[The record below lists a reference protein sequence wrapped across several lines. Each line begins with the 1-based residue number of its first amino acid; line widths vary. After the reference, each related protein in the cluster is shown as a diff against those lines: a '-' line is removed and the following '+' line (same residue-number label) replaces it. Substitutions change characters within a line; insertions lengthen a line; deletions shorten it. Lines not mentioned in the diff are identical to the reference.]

1 METAIVRSEVN
12 VDTGLT
18 VQHNRELTPAV
29 WTMIERISTQAYK
42 ARLYEGISS
51 PEAAAMVMLK
61 GYELGLGISASFE
74 FIKPIQG
81 KFELI
86 PRGGLA
92 LVIDHPKIKEV
103 KLTKLE
109 KEGQFFGYECRIVR
123 TNGFSHTSRFT
134 MDDAKRAGLL
144 KPGSGYEKYPE
155 NMCMY
160 RAIGFCIDVAASDIT
175 SGMTSIM
182 KMPEEFGVELTQ
194 SGEVIDVRAVPAP
207 EPAPAPA
214 IPATITLESLALQF
228 GGEAVLV
235 ANAGKIPA
243 TQEELNQVA
252 EKLGSNHK

>member
-29 WTMIERISTQAYK
+29 WTMIERISTQAHK
-42 ARLYEGISS
+42 ARIFDGISS

-74 FIKPIQG
+74 FIKQIKG

-86 PRGGLA
+86 PRGALA
-92 LVIDHPKIKEV
+92 LVIGNPIIKEV
-103 KLTKLE
+103 KLNRLE
-109 KEGQFFGYECRIVR
+109 QDGQFMGYECRITR
-123 TNGFSHTSRFT
+123 DNGFSHTSTFT
-134 MDDAKRAGLL
+134 LDDAKRAGLV
-144 KPGSGYEKYPE
+144 KPDSGWVHYPE
-155 NMCMY
+155 NMCMW
-160 RAIGFCIDVAASDIT
+160 RAIGFCVDVAAPDIT
-175 SGMTSIM
+175 SGMTATM

-207 EPAPAPA
+207 EPVKALPE
-214 IPATITLESLALQF
+214 TITLESLALQF

-235 ANAGKIPA
+235 ANAGRIPA

>member
-1 METAIVRSEVN
+1 MNDTAIVKSEVN
-12 VDTGLT
+12 IDSALT

-74 FIKPIQG
+74 FIKLIQG

-92 LVIDHPKIKEV
+92 LIIDHPKIKEV

-109 KEGQFFGYECRIVR
+109 KEGQFHGYECRIVR

-175 SGMTSIM
+175 SGMTSVM
-182 KMPEEFGVELTQ
+182 KMPEEYGLTQ
-194 SGEVIDVRAVPAP
+194 SGEMIDVRAVPAP
-207 EPAPAPA
+207 EPAPAPV
-214 IPATITLESLALQF
+214 TLESLALQF

-235 ANAGKIPA
+235 ANDGRIPA

-252 EKLGSNHK
+252 EKLGGNHK